1 LKRYFATCFSCEFSL
16 FILFVSAQFLS
27 HFNFTV
33 MNLYVSN
40 LGFHVSDDDLMNL
53 FSAYGSVT
61 SAKVITDRETGRSRG
76 FGFVEM
82 QSEEEGKK
90 AIAGLEGKEVEG
102 RSISVSVARPKS
114 DNRNSFGGGGGGNRG
129 GGGYGGG
136 GGNRGGRW

>member
-1 LKRYFATCFSCEFSL
+1 
-16 FILFVSAQFLS
+16 
-27 HFNFTV
+27 

-76 FGFVEM
+76 FGFFDM

-90 AIAGLEGKEVEG
+90 AISGLE
-102 RSISVSVARPKS
+102 
-114 DNRNSFGGGGGGNRG
+114 
-129 GGGYGGG
+129 
-136 GGNRGGRW
+136 